1 MRPAM
6 SRLQAADDNVTAI
19 LARMLAMS
27 VQAAGNVVAKGCV
40 TAAGN
45 DTAITVLAMSRQR
58 AMTAILSIVPVGS
71 LELFVDFSRAYF
83 FVVFDFVFI
92 FLFLRTKSPGIA
104 VAY

>member
-19 LARMLAMS
+19 LARMLAMF
-27 VQAAGNVVAKGCV
+27 VQAAGSVVAKGCV

-71 LELFVDFSRAYF
+71 LELFVDFSKAYLLF
-83 FVVFDFVFI
+83 SI
-92 FLFLRTKSPGIA
+92 LSLFLFF
-104 VAY
+104 